1 MTDDNKKSR
10 IDIGQVVKDLAK
22 IVVSDGSITGDEY
35 RMLDSMDDYFLKYTQ
50 EYINAVADK
59 IITPEE
65 NKRLKTIWENL
76 YNKVEKISM
85 KDGVISPDERNIL
98 IRIAKEFSKDK

>member
-1 MTDDNKKSR
+1 
-10 IDIGQVVKDLAK
+10 
-22 IVVSDGSITGDEY
+22 
-35 RMLDSMDDYFLKYTQ
+35 MDDYFLKYTQ

>member
-1 MTDDNKKSR
+1 
-10 IDIGQVVKDLAK
+10 
-22 IVVSDGSITGDEY
+22 
-35 RMLDSMDDYFLKYTQ
+35 MDDYFLKYTQ

-76 YNKVEKISM
+76 YKKVEEISM

>member
-1 MTDDNKKSR
+1 MTNDNKESR

-22 IVVSDGSITGDEY
+22 IVVSDESITGEEH

-50 EYINAVADK
+50 EYIKAVADK

-65 NKRLKTIWENL
+65 NKQLKTIWENL
-76 YNKVEKISM
+76 YEKSEQIAM
-85 KDGVISPDERNIL
+85 KDGVISPDEKNIL
-98 IRIAKEFSKDK
+98 LRIAKELSKDK

>member
-1 MTDDNKKSR
+1 
-10 IDIGQVVKDLAK
+10 
-22 IVVSDGSITGDEY
+22 
-35 RMLDSMDDYFLKYTQ
+35 SMDDYFLKYTQ